1 MCTSE
6 YLSRFD
12 TILVD
17 TCTVLHDKF
26 IGFLD
31 SIEDRD
37 PILTP
42 KLIIPQCVL
51 MELSKFENEES
62 PRGEQTRSVQ
72 KALPIYQQKG
82 VLKILDH
89 PQKNFRPDEF
99 FLSYAPHRQSERI
112 LFITQ
117 DYALCR
123 DLVGM
128 NRSASCYGYPVC
140 VKRLSFYGTL
150 QDFDMTRIP
159 KAYTKL
165 SDRTNAK
172 AVFEQLIN

>member
-26 IGFLD
+26 ISFLE

-37 PILTP
+37 SILMP

-51 MELSKFENEES
+51 TELGKFENEKS
-62 PRGEQTRSVQ
+62 HRGEQTRTIQ
-72 KALPIYQQKG
+72 KLVPTYRQKG
-82 VLKILDH
+82 IITILDH
-89 PQKNFRPDEF
+89 PQKTFRPDEF

-117 DYALCR
+117 DYALGR

-140 VKRLSFYGTL
+140 VKRLSFFGTL

-159 KAYTKL
+159 KVYTKL

>member
-1 MCTSE
+1 MCTNE

-12 TILVD
+12 TVLVD

-26 IGFLD
+26 IVFLE
-31 SIEDRD
+31 SIEDSD
-37 PILTP
+37 PILAP

-51 MELSKFENEES
+51 MELGKFENEES

-72 KALPIYQQKG
+72 NALPIYQQKG
-82 VLKILDH
+82 ILTILDH
-89 PQKNFRPDEF
+89 PQKTFRPDEF

-140 VKRLSFYGTL
+140 VKRLSFFGKL

-159 KAYTKL
+159 KVYTKL